1 MRMTAKLLMTAA
13 AFAVAPAANAAT
25 IFPGNPDGVEN
36 AFFNVSGDIADGPI
50 SASFGRNGLDAGTFS
65 DSFNFFIDQDG
76 LGSGSIT
83 TVLAGLQGGAT
94 DLDFTSVI
102 FNNGMMDYVVNTAA
116 GDFGSEAGSLA
127 NIPISFGM
135 ENSLTV
141 NYVSRGSG
149 SYGGTLAF
157 APAVPE
163 PATWA
168 MLLIGFGA
176 LGMVVRRRKQQTRVA
191 YAF

>member
-25 IFPGNPDGVEN
+25 IFPGNPDGVEG
-36 AFFNVSGDIADGPI
+36 AYFNVTGDINDGSI
-50 SASFGRNGLDAGTFS
+50 SALFGRNGVAAGTYS
-65 DSFNFFIDQDG
+65 DSFNFFIDQNG

-83 TVLAGLQGGAT
+83 TILAGLPMSST

-102 FNNGMMDYVVNTAA
+102 FNNGMMDYVVDTTT
-116 GDFGSEAGSLA
+116 GTTEQGGLA
-127 NIPISFGM
+127 NIPITFGT

-141 NYVSRGSG
+141 NYLSRGNG
-149 SYGGTLAF
+149 AYGGTLAF
-157 APAVPE
+157 TPAAVPE
-163 PATWA
+163 PASWA

-176 LGMVVRRRKQQTRVA
+176 LGSVVRRRKQQTRVG